1 MGTDTRTMY
10 RDYLIDS
17 LEIEI
22 LKQRNLYCQDRIDEI
37 LEIMVDALCSNRK
50 EIRIAG
56 DDKPA
61 QIVKSQL
68 MKLDASH
75 IEFVLQCMKENTTQ
89 IKNVKQYILA
99 ALYNAPLT
107 INNYYSSLVQH
118 DMATGKI

>member
-1 MGTDTRTMY
+1 
-10 RDYLIDS
+10 
-17 LEIEI
+17 
-22 LKQRNLYCQDRIDEI
+22 
-37 LEIMVDALCSNRK
+37 MVDALCSKRK

>member
-1 MGTDTRTMY
+1 MY

-22 LKQRNLYCQDRIDEI
+22 LKQRNPYCQDRIDEI
-37 LEIMVDALCSNRK
+37 LAIMVDALCSNRK

-68 MKLDASH
+68 MKLDSTH